1 MNLKF
6 PGSWSSLLR
15 CALMLGLVLA
25 GLLKT
30 PAVSPVRA
38 QPDVASGPVFAG
50 GGEAPAPGDEDL
62 FLAQRQEIQ
71 LEVDQNIQ
79 RLGLQKPA
87 ALFSTMLSWPVRA
100 AAGLKDAGYYG
111 LSAFVDHNLAYP
123 GQLQDYACGTRTY
136 DLASGANHE
145 GTDIFSWPFGWFK
158 MDHNEVEV
166 IAAAPGTI
174 VYRQDGNFDR
184 SCGINSN
191 PANAVAILHADGS
204 TAWYLHL
211 KKDSVTAKPVGAAV
225 VSGEYLG
232 VMGSSGASTGPH
244 LHFALYDS
252 GGNLVDPFNGPCNA
266 VPSWWAAQKPY
277 YDSAIN
283 KLTTGLAPPVF
294 PDCPAQETSNA
305 RRYFNPG
312 EKIYYTVYYRD
323 QLAGQSSSF
332 TVFRPD
338 GTVSLSWSHASSAE
352 HYAAAYW
359 YWYATLAADA
369 QPGLWTFRA
378 VYNGRAY
385 FHRFSVGDPVT
396 LSVQPASGTA
406 NLAWEVYADLPATST
421 WQITYSGPA
430 GSPPSPVTGI
440 SNPTRALTLSG
451 LTNYSGYTITLNAVV
466 GATPMTTDTVMVM
479 PSDKLIF
486 LPVVAKNAPAAGM
499 DSENGH

>member
-1 MNLKF
+1 MGPVN
-6 PGSWSSLLR
+6 PMHWMR
-15 CALMLGLVLA
+15 LMLGLSMLLSLA
-25 GLLKT
+25 FAGT
-30 PAVSPVRA
+30 VNSAAVSPERDA
-38 QPDVASGPVFAG
+38 PEWGG
-50 GGEAPAPGDEDL
+50 GGEAPLPQTEDL
-62 FLAQRQEIQ
+62 SETQRHEIQ
-71 LEVDQNIQ
+71 TTVEQNIQ
-79 RLGLQKPA
+79 RLGLQRPA
-87 ALFSTMLSWPVRA
+87 APFTTVLAWPVRA
-100 AAGLKDAGYYG
+100 AGGLSDPGYHG

-123 GQLQDYACGTRTY
+123 DQLQDYACGTRTY
-136 DLASGANHE
+136 DLASGVNHE
-145 GTDIFSWPFGWFK
+145 GTDIFSWPFGWYK

-166 IAAAPGTI
+166 VAAAPGTI

-252 GGNLVDPFNGPCNA
+252 GGNWVDPFNGPCNA
-266 VPSWWAAQKPY
+266 IPSWWAAQKPY

-294 PDCPAQETSNA
+294 PDCPVQETSNA

-338 GTVSLSWSHASSAE
+338 GTVSLSWSHASSAA

-378 VYNGRAY
+378 VYNGRTY

-396 LSVQPASGTA
+396 LSVQPVSGTA

-430 GSPPSPVTGI
+430 GSQPSPITGI
-440 SNPTRALTLSG
+440 SHAVRNFSLSG
-451 LTNYSGYTITLNAVV
+451 LTNGAMYTITLNAVV
-466 GATPMTTDTVMVM
+466 NAQAVTTDTVSVM

-499 DSENGH
+499 DGENGP